1 MKGIKDNINRWRDI
15 PCSWVRRINILKI
28 TILSN
33 TIYRFNAI
41 PIKLPMAFF
50 TELEQKIS
58 QFIWK
63 HKRSQI
69 AKAVLRKKNGAG
81 GIKLPDFRLYCKA
94 IVIKTIWY
102 WHKNRNI
109 DQWNKIVSPE
119 INPCTYGYLIL
130 DKGGKNIQWGKDS
143 LFNKWCW
150 ENWTVTCKKMKL
162 EHFLTPYAKV
172 NSKWI
177 KDQNVRPKTIKIL
190 EENLGRTLDDINQ
203 NKILYDPHLRVTK
216 IKTKVKK
223 WDLIK
228 L

>member
-1 MKGIKDNINRWRDI
+1 
-15 PCSWVRRINILKI
+15 
-28 TILSN
+28 
-33 TIYRFNAI
+33 
-41 PIKLPMAFF
+41 
-50 TELEQKIS
+50 
-58 QFIWK
+58 
-63 HKRSQI
+63 
-69 AKAVLRKKNGAG
+69 
-81 GIKLPDFRLYCKA
+81 
-94 IVIKTIWY
+94 
-102 WHKNRNI
+102 
-109 DQWNKIVSPE
+109 
-119 INPCTYGYLIL
+119 
-130 DKGGKNIQWGKDS
+130 
-143 LFNKWCW
+143 
-150 ENWTVTCKKMKL
+150 MKL